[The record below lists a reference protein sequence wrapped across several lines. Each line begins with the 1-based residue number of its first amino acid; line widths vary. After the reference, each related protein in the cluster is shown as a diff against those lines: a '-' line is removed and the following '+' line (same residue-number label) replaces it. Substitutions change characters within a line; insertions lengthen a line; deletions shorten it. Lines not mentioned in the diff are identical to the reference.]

1 MEAKRL
7 GLKGWVKN
15 CSDGSV
21 ELIAEGDLA
30 MLEELEQW
38 CRQGPPGAVVRRVE
52 RRWEDLTDE
61 FDDFLIKR

>member
-30 MLEELEQW
+30 MLEELKQW

-52 RRWEDLTDE
+52 LRWEDLTDE